1 MKQTRRTQQVSG
13 LVRKHLSSI
22 IIKEIKDPNF
32 GIVTIT
38 SVEVSTD
45 LKIANVKF
53 SVIGGN
59 KRLDKQINI
68 IKRMAK
74 TLRTRLANRIELK
87 YIPKLNMKYDKT
99 PQKAQEIEKV
109 IKKIEEEE

>member
-13 LVRKHLSSI
+13 LIRKHLSSI
-22 IIKEIKDPNF
+22 IIEEIKDPNF

-38 SVEVSTD
+38 SVRVSTD
-45 LKIANVKF
+45 LRVANVKF
-53 SVIGGN
+53 SIIGGK

-68 IKRMAK
+68 IKRMGKSLRGYLAK
-74 TLRTRLANRIELK
+74 RIELK
-87 YIPKLNMKYDKT
+87 YIPALNMQYDKT

-109 IKKIEEEE
+109 IKKIEETE